1 MKIERTAPLILI
13 VLTPL
18 VLFWRLVFA
27 GEVLY
32 WGVPLM
38 QFYPWHTLAN
48 RALASGQWPL
58 WTDWLGN
65 GAPLLANHQTALFY
79 PPNLLFRLF
88 PVEHALGYSV
98 VLHVIGAGLAATY
111 WGHTLSLG
119 RLGRTVTALSYALG
133 GYVIGRTQF
142 ITMVAAYA
150 WLPLLLA
157 LTERLVQRRDR
168 NLYSVWLGGALALQ
182 FLAGHVQIW
191 FYSLVLVTVY
201 GLYRCA
207 CPTPSPTLPLRG
219 GGGALPLALG
229 TVCRD
234 IFVPLRNLALGILF
248 GVGLSAIQLLPTA
261 ELVLNSQRSGGTD
274 WAFAMTYS
282 FWPWR
287 LFTLIA
293 PDLFGN
299 PALGNYA
306 GYANYW
312 EDATYIGLLPL
323 LFAIVAVVH
332 WLKTRRPSPSLSLSL
347 SLSVIPFF
355 ALLLPVAV
363 LLAMGQNTPLF
374 PLVFKYVPGFGFF
387 QAPARLMLWFAIGAS
402 TLAGIGAHTFR
413 LSYWSQYTLRLTVA
427 GAGAMLAVSLTVG
440 RTGLPLGE
448 VYLPAVTWLAVT
460 LGLSAGLLLL
470 RGREADETDRRVVS
484 SPLPRLTWGPLVIGL
499 VVIDLLWFGMPLT
512 PAVSHDLYRLPNP
525 VSEAAQAE
533 MGDDRLYVDPTFEYN
548 TLFKRYFPFDTFGP
562 PDLAHWRELRDSLL
576 PNLNAVDGV
585 RAVNNYE
592 PLVIG
597 RWRDLLERLAGTDW
611 PARRQLLRMMNVGY
625 LLAESQPP
633 DSSPVAGV
641 PHLYRLSDPLPRA
654 WVVPQM
660 RVITV
665 PGMMLSELMAP
676 TFDPAAEVLLETS
689 NRPADTPPPTGEG
702 HPSRLISLREGWNSR
717 TIDLVVSQPGYLVL
731 AYTYY
736 PGWGA
741 TVDDQPVRILRANYA
756 LMALPVEAGEHRV
769 VLRYRPISLK
779 LGAAISGLSALAMIG
794 MVIRVRASLPG
805 KIEQER

>member
-1 MKIERTAPLILI
+1 
-13 VLTPL
+13 
-18 VLFWRLVFA
+18 
-27 GEVLY
+27 
-32 WGVPLM
+32 
-38 QFYPWHTLAN
+38 
-48 RALASGQWPL
+48 
-58 WTDWLGN
+58 
-65 GAPLLANHQTALFY
+65 
-79 PPNLLFRLF
+79 
-88 PVEHALGYSV
+88 V

-111 WGHTLSLG
+111 WGHTLGLG

-207 CPTPSPTLPLRG
+207 CPAPSPAVPLRG
-219 GGGALPLALG
+219 GRGALPLTLG
-229 TVCRD
+229 TACRD
-234 IFVPLRNLALGILF
+234 IFVPLRNLALGILL
-248 GVGLSAIQLLPTA
+248 GLGLSAIQFLPTA

-274 WAFAMTYS
+274 WDFAMTYS

-293 PDLFGN
+293 PNLFGS

-312 EDATYIGLLPL
+312 EDAAYIGILPL
-323 LFAIVAVVH
+323 LFAILAVVH
-332 WLKTRRPSPSLSLSL
+332 WLKTRHPSPSLSLSL
-347 SLSVIPFF
+347 AVIPFF
-355 ALLLPVAV
+355 GLLLPLAV

-374 PLVFKYVPGFGFF
+374 PLVFKYMPGFGFF

-413 LSYWSQYTLRLTVA
+413 LTYWRQYTLRLTVA
-427 GAGAMLAVSLTVG
+427 GAGAMLAVALTVG

-448 VYLPAVTWLAVT
+448 VYLPAVARLAVT

-470 RGREADETDRRVVS
+470 RGREADETDRRVAS

-512 PAVSHDLYRLPNP
+512 PTVPHDLYRLPNP
-525 VSEAAQAE
+525 VAEAAQAE
-533 MGDDRLYVDPTFEYN
+533 MGNNRLYADPTFEYN
-548 TLFKRYFPFDTFGP
+548 TLFKRYFPFATFGP
-562 PDLAHWRELRDSLL
+562 PDLAYWRELRDSLL
-576 PNLNAVDGV
+576 PNLNVVDGV

-597 RWRDLLERLAGTDW
+597 RWQDLLDQLAGTDW
-611 PARRQLLRMMNVGY
+611 PTRRRLLRMMNVGY
-625 LLAESQPP
+625 LLAESCPP
-633 DSSPVAGV
+633 DSPPVVGV

-654 WVVPQM
+654 WVVSQM

-665 PGMMLSELMAP
+665 PSILLSELMAP

-689 NRPADTPPPTGEG
+689 NRPADISPPAGEG
-702 HPSRLISLREGWNSR
+702 NPSRLISLREGWNSR

-736 PGWGA
+736 PGWSA

-756 LMALPVEAGEHRV
+756 LMTFPVEAGEHQV
-769 VLRYRPISLK
+769 ALRYRPMSFT
-779 LGAAISGLSALAMIG
+779 LGAAISGLSALTMIG
-794 MVIRVRASLPG
+794 MVILNRKANPR
-805 KIEQER
+805 